1 MNRAERIRELQE
13 AIKQTKLDDIEQ
25 WDNPHSEYK
34 IVEEQDYI
42 YIEYIPESERY
53 LLQDTPED

>member
-13 AIKQTKLDDIEQ
+13 VIKQRKLDDIEQ
-25 WDNPHSEYK
+25 WDNPNSEYK

>member
-13 AIKQTKLDDIEQ
+13 AIKQRKLDDIEQ
-25 WDNPHSEYK
+25 WDNPHSDYR

-42 YIEYIPESERY
+42 YIEYIPESER
-53 LLQDTPED
+53 